1 MSELRG
7 RYARIEGIDGSG
19 KSTQINLA
27 KQFSEQNGLD
37 TLFIREPGA
46 SALGEELRKIIL
58 SSNKHELD
66 ASTEYALFTAGRLD
80 TCSSIIMP
88 KLEAGISVVSD
99 RGIESSF
106 AYQSAGGGISKEA
119 VWGVAELLLPTW
131 YMQPDGLAI
140 LSLSKKVWRE
150 RLEKRF
156 AEEAADKIE
165 ARGGAYFDRVFDAY
179 KELEKRPG
187 VTVID
192 ANEGTPEELFEYVK
206 PVLFGRL

>member
-7 RYARIEGIDGSG
+7 RYTRIEGIDGSG

-27 KQFSEQNGLD
+27 KQFSKENELD
-37 TLFIREPGA
+37 VFFTREPGGSPLA
-46 SALGEELRKIIL
+46 EKLRNMLLFSK
-58 SSNKHELD
+58 EYDLD
-66 ASTEYALFTAGRLD
+66 PPTEYGLLTTARLD
-80 TCSSIIMP
+80 TWSNVVSP
-88 KLEAGISVVSD
+88 KLEAGISVISD
-99 RGIESSF
+99 RGVESSF
-106 AYQSAGGGISKEA
+106 AYQPAGGGISKE
-119 VWGVAELLLPTW
+119 VIWGVAELLLPPR

-140 LSLSKKVWRE
+140 LSLTKKVWRE

-156 AEEAADKIE
+156 TEEEADKIE
-165 ARGGAYFDRVFDAY
+165 SRGSAYFDRVFDAY

-206 PVLFGRL
+206 PVLFG